1 MKPLIALLFLFLLA
15 ACSALPAP
23 KTLPLHRYLLES
35 KPSPRPPP
43 TRRTEVL
50 SISLPAAAPG
60 YDTPQMAYLR
70 QPLELEYFASHR
82 WADTP
87 AQMIQAVMLQT
98 LAAEFSAVVS
108 APGQL
113 PANLRLDTELIKL
126 QQDFTRQPSRIQLTL
141 RAQLINVKE
150 KRVIAERRFDETE
163 NADSENA
170 YGGALAA
177 NRALQRILMG
187 LSEFCQTAENKK

>member
-35 KPSPRPPP
+35 KPSPRTPP

-50 SISLPAAAPG
+50 AISLPAAAPG